1 MNVSDKTYCKMKS
14 ALVMSI
20 REAIGVT
27 HEFGLDEK
35 QIVEFDIK
43 ESTNMLLCCLSFP
56 SEVDELI
63 ELQEYIFKR
72 HCLMIDIHDQLTFVV
87 KWNPK
92 WKQRESF

>member
-1 MNVSDKTYCKMKS
+1 MNVSDEKYRKMKS

-20 REAIGVT
+20 REAIRVT
-27 HEFGLDEK
+27 HDFGLDEE

-43 ESTNMLLCCLSFP
+43 ESINMLLCLLSFP
-56 SEVDELI
+56 SEVAELI

-92 WKQRESF
+92 WKLRE